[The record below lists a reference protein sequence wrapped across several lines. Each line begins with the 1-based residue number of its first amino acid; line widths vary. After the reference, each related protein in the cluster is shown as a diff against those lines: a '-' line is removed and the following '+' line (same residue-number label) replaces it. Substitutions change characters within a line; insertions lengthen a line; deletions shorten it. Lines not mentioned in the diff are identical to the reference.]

1 VANHDRSF
9 KILTALIFLSGC
21 SSSTDL
27 APVTALDQPPS
38 YKIAHHTVANSETL
52 YSIAWRYT
60 LDVNYLAEI
69 NRISAPFTVY
79 PGQRLELRNSASS
92 SPPNK
97 NRTADSESVI
107 ARSRSAPKAP
117 ASKVSPVETNAKL
130 AWRWPVQGR
139 VASRFGGAGSLSKG
153 IDIAVEKGQPV
164 FSAETGTVVYAGS
177 ALRGYGNLLIIR
189 HNESFLSAYAHN
201 DRLLAAEGEIVK
213 AGQKIAETGSSG
225 TDNNI
230 LHFEIRLNGK
240 PVDPL
245 HYLPTR

>member
-1 VANHDRSF
+1 MANHKRLF
-9 KILTALIFLSGC
+9 KILTALILLSGC
-21 SSSTDL
+21 SSGTHM
-27 APVTALDQPPS
+27 APVATLDQPPS
-38 YKIAHHTVANSETL
+38 YKIAHHTVARGETL

-69 NRISAPFTVY
+69 NRISTPFTVY
-79 PGQRLELRNSASS
+79 PGQRLELQNSAPS
-92 SPPNK
+92 SPPNT
-97 NRTADSESVI
+97 NQTDNSGTVI
-107 ARSRSAPKAP
+107 VRSKSAPMAS

-130 AWRWPVQGR
+130 AWRWPVAGR
-139 VASRFGGAGSLSKG
+139 VVSRFGGAGSLSKG
-153 IDIAVEKGQPV
+153 IDIGVEKGQPV
-164 FSAETGTVVYAGS
+164 FAAETGTVVYAGS

-201 DRLLAAEGEIVK
+201 NRLLAVEGETVK

-225 TDNNI
+225 TNNNI

-245 HYLPTR
+245 HYLPTQ